1 MKILKIGG
9 MLILLLVFAFGPQKT
24 DAQCIPSKYGITPIW
39 PILWDLQEQAD
50 WFETMSNHGMGY
62 LHTTNNWR
70 LLQEMADSNR
80 LSAFRDQI
88 ASAKTQYGFDKYLF
102 QFQNP
107 AAVTNFMPPLYCG
120 NPLTN
125 ANTMAAMYNFITL
138 FIDTMNPVLDYFVF
152 GGDVELYFKTRPAEL
167 DSFVV
172 LAHQVSDYIDSNYP
186 AIKFGVAVNFRSG
199 IKYDQS
205 IWNRVKPFS
214 DMLVLT
220 YWPVPSNFMVE
231 PTAID
236 SVEFDIADMVAA
248 AESKPIVILGSGLP
262 TASALGGS
270 EALQADF
277 VRETFV
283 QTMNIPQ
290 IEAVGFDYLADF
302 DTTQIY
308 WYQNFYIT
316 YDPNF
321 YHYISSLGLMDSLGN
336 PKAAYPVYLAM
347 LDTVCLHSSIAEQNI
362 ETKFSVFPNPFCNHT
377 YIESAS
383 QSASA
388 QFCIRNL
395 NGTIVAEGTI
405 SGRNSSSINL
415 ETFADGIYVL
425 EISANDQS
433 NIERKLIIKS
443 CTN

>member
-1 MKILKIGG
+1 MKVLKISG
-9 MLILLLVFAFGPQKT
+9 MLILLLVFAISSKKT
-24 DAQCIPSKYGITPIW
+24 EAQCIPSKYGITPIW

-70 LLQEMADSNR
+70 LLQEIADSNR

-88 ASAKTQYGFDKYLF
+88 AFAKSQYGFDKYLF

-205 IWNRVKPFS
+205 IWDRVKPFS
-214 DMLVLT
+214 DMLVLS
-220 YWPVPSNFMVE
+220 YWPVASNFVVE

-277 VRETFV
+277 VRETFI

-290 IEAVGFDYLADF
+290 FEAVGFDYLADF

-321 YHYISSLGLMDSLGN
+321 YYYISSLGLMDSLGN

-347 LDTVCLHSSIAEQNI
+347 LDSVCLHNSIDEQNI
-362 ETKFSVFPNPFCNHT
+362 EKQFSVFPNPVCDQIF
-377 YIESAS
+377 IESA
-383 QSASA
+383 QP
-388 QFCIRNL
+388 IGGTHYIVRNT
-395 NGTIVAEGTI
+395 NGAIVSEGNLSEST
-405 SGRNSSSINL
+405 SINL
-415 ETFADGIYVL
+415 ESFAKGIYML
-425 EISANDQS
+425 EIEIPDKRA
-433 NIERKLIIKS
+433 IERHLLIKN
-443 CTN
+443 CTY